1 MGLVAGAFDRMGAVI
16 EPGETRLVTHL
27 GETPPPCSRS
37 YTRAFR
43 FKYPDSQMPLLAGT
57 TVVLGKATFEV
68 ACRTS

>member
-1 MGLVAGAFDRMGAVI
+1 MIDVLLAHRVDICCHQR
-16 EPGETRLVTHL
+16 
-27 GETPPPCSRS
+27 RS

-43 FKYPDSQMPLLAGT
+43 FKCPDSQMPLLAGT